1 MAPAA
6 CCRLLDIQPLPHGVC
21 LAFLI
26 LLHNYATNVHR
37 LSRDSHQH
45 DEIPHPH
52 YLPSD
57 TASCGYAQCGRR
69 RLHHGVAIGF
79 LPTVPKWAT
88 LDLTTEKSGATA
100 VDTAEPPAWAIQD
113 WLNYAYTPD
122 LRWGDAAFCAYV
134 VAAAVLALAA
144 KERS

>member
-1 MAPAA
+1 MAPVA
-6 CCRLLDIQPLPHGVC
+6 CCRLLDIQPLPHGMC

-26 LLHNYATNVHR
+26 LLHNYATDVYR
-37 LSRDSHQH
+37 LARDSRQH

-57 TASCGYAQCGRR
+57 TASCGYASVRQAAAPSRR
-69 RLHHGVAIGF
+69 SYRLPPNSPQMGHPRPDNREEWRCRSRHGG
-79 LPTVPKWAT
+79 PPSWAM
-88 LDLTTEKSGATA
+88 
-100 VDTAEPPAWAIQD
+100 QH

-122 LRWGDAAFCAYV
+122 LRWGDAAFCAYA
-134 VAAAVLALAA
+134 VAVAMLALAA

>member
-1 MAPAA
+1 M
-6 CCRLLDIQPLPHGVC
+6 C

-26 LLHNYATNVHR
+26 LLHDYATDVHR
-37 LSRDSHQH
+37 LARDSRQH

-57 TASCGYAQCGRR
+57 TAPAVMLQCGRR

-79 LPTVPKWAT
+79 LPTASKWAT
-88 LDLTTEKSGATA
+88 PDLTSEKNGAAA
-100 VDTAEPPAWAIQD
+100 VDTADPTWAVQD
-113 WLNYAYTPD
+113 WFNYAYTPD
-122 LRWGDAAFCAYV
+122 LLWGDAAFYAYA
-134 VAAAVLALAA
+134 VAAAMLALAA